1 MANSAVK
8 RFTAFLA
15 WIFLTNEKPR
25 RLRVGWR
32 LTVQTLLTFV
42 IITFLMMIAVWVHL
56 LKYAAAAHLMIVL
69 QALGI
74 TLAVYICRKLL
85 DRRSF
90 VSLGLRLNA
99 RALTYFLIGTAISAV
114 ALGALFLGMW
124 AGGLL
129 VVKGVSVNLP
139 LLGCWIALWLLVGW
153 GEEIWVR
160 GYWLQN
166 IAEGGHI
173 KSAVIV
179 SSVLFG
185 LLHGGNP
192 NITLLAVLNLM
203 LAGVYLAWGYV
214 RTRSLWLP
222 IGLHFGWNLFE
233 GTVFGFPVSGTSP
246 YAVVKINVFGAQW
259 LTGGKFGPE
268 GGLVIWG
275 VMALGAALVWLATR
289 RRAS

>member
-1 MANSAVK
+1 VE
-8 RFTAFLA
+8 FLG
-15 WIFLTNEKPR
+15 WFFLSNEKPR

-32 LTVQTLLTFV
+32 LTVQIFLTYIF
-42 IITFLMMIAVWVHL
+42 IWFLMMAAVWVHL
-56 LKYAAAAHLMIVL
+56 LRHAAPAHLIIIL

-74 TLAVYICRKLL
+74 TLAVYACRKLL

-99 RALTYFLIGTAISAV
+99 HALTDFLIGTAISAL

-124 AGGLL
+124 ASGLL
-129 VVKGVSVNLP
+129 VIKGVSVNLP
-139 LLGCWIALWLLVGW
+139 LLGYWLVLWLLVGW

-246 YAVVKINVFGAQW
+246 YAMVKINVFSAPW

-275 VMALGAALVWLATR
+275 VMALGAVLVWAATLHR
-289 RRAS
+289 KPAE